1 MAAAAAAARA
11 EHEDD
16 SDSDDAMEESDDE
29 DDDSTFDVGK
39 DTVPVEQPKKQL
51 YTVLQQQATGDSGR
65 NFVGSSHVY
74 AGIGGGRPVRVR
86 QPVRGRRRLFL
97 RWSKRRTKRK
107 TMRRSNFNLDT
118 CF

>member
-1 MAAAAAAARA
+1 VAAAAAAARA

-65 NFVGSSHVY
+65 NFVG
-74 AGIGGGRPVRVR
+74 
-86 QPVRGRRRLFL
+86 
-97 RWSKRRTKRK
+97 
-107 TMRRSNFNLDT
+107 
-118 CF
+118 